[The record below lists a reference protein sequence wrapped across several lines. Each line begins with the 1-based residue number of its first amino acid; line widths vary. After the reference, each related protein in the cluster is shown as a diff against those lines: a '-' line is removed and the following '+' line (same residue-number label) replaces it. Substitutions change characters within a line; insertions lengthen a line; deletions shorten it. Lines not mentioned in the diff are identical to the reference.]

1 MEKQHRFLD
10 VCVDEFKPFTVNR
23 KIGIKKWDGSLIVPP
38 ICIETPD
45 LNDLENLGYTFI
57 HTEEGCIL
65 IDKLGKQLL
74 GPMEEIGWFYEPK
87 HLIVAFKNFE
97 SESCG
102 LYFVE
107 SKETVDGIDDATM
120 ETNFI
125 QTVAKSKVGAVSYE
139 GKVIFEP
146 NYKEIAIFGK
156 RFFIAY
162 DENAHATITYS
173 KWKRSISG
181 LTYYKVL
188 LRKRCNEVLLVRNYN
203 GKFQWINCETGEELE
218 ETRELAN
225 LRKLAERDL
234 ARNKGNKGL

>member
-1 MEKQHRFLD
+1 MEKQHRFID

-45 LNDLENLGYTFI
+45 LNELENFGYTFI
-57 HTEEGCIL
+57 HTEEGGIL
-65 IDKLGKQLL
+65 INKLGQQLL
-74 GPMEEIGWFYEPK
+74 RPMEEIGWFYDPK
-87 HLIVAFKNFE
+87 YLIVAFKNFE

-107 SKETVDGIDDATM
+107 NKETVNGIDDATM
-120 ETNFI
+120 EPKFI
-125 QTVAKSKVGAVSYE
+125 QTVVKSKVGAVSYE

-173 KWKRSISG
+173 NWKHSISG

-203 GKFQWINCETGEELE
+203 GKFQWIDCETGEELE

-225 LRKLAERDL
+225 FRKLAEKDL
-234 ARNKGNKGL
+234 ARANKSL